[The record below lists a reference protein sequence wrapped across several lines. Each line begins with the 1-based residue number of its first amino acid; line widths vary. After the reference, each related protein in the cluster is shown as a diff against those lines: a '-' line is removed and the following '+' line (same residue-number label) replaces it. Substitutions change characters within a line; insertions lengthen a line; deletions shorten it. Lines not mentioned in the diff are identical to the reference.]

1 MFIFLGLIVHDECT
15 VKPSYYPV
23 TYIRQACIHFQIKI
37 HSILATAFK
46 FKFWWTFQLEITY
59 LYRLLINSCYSNYY
73 LSCIM
78 LWYYGQTSSL
88 WDRAM
93 KYSCWYSKDRV
104 KHDSFRV
111 FNAFVTRFSCVCMKR
126 VLKRVDSRFS
136 RYKRVSQQPIKSALQ
151 KREKNAFGPDFAQK
165 ISTNQKHLFAFAN
178 DVENAKIVNPS

>member
-1 MFIFLGLIVHDECT
+1 M
-15 VKPSYYPV
+15 P
-23 TYIRQACIHFQIKI
+23 Q
-37 HSILATAFK
+37 
-46 FKFWWTFQLEITY
+46 
-59 LYRLLINSCYSNYY
+59 
-73 LSCIM
+73 
-78 LWYYGQTSSL
+78 
-88 WDRAM
+88 
-93 KYSCWYSKDRV
+93 YSKDRV

-178 DVENAKIVNPS
+178 DVENAKIANPSWPIRS

>member
-1 MFIFLGLIVHDECT
+1 M
-15 VKPSYYPV
+15 
-23 TYIRQACIHFQIKI
+23 
-37 HSILATAFK
+37 
-46 FKFWWTFQLEITY
+46 
-59 LYRLLINSCYSNYY
+59 
-73 LSCIM
+73 
-78 LWYYGQTSSL
+78 
-88 WDRAM
+88 
-93 KYSCWYSKDRV
+93 YSKDRV

-178 DVENAKIVNPS
+178 DVENAKIANPY

>member
-1 MFIFLGLIVHDECT
+1 MTISRHV
-15 VKPSYYPV
+15 
-23 TYIRQACIHFQIKI
+23 
-37 HSILATAFK
+37 
-46 FKFWWTFQLEITY
+46 
-59 LYRLLINSCYSNYY
+59 
-73 LSCIM
+73 
-78 LWYYGQTSSL
+78 
-88 WDRAM
+88 
-93 KYSCWYSKDRV
+93 YSKDRV

-178 DVENAKIVNPS
+178 DVENAKIANPS

>member
-1 MFIFLGLIVHDECT
+1 MLLSHTLFKIFLERILSDALEEHDGR
-15 VKPSYYPV
+15 V
-23 TYIRQACIHFQIKI
+23 
-37 HSILATAFK
+37 SIGGRT
-46 FKFWWTFQLEITY
+46 ITY
-59 LYRLLINSCYSNYY
+59 LRFAYDIDALAEEEQEQEALVE
-73 LSCIM
+73 
-78 LWYYGQTSSL
+78 SL
-88 WDRAM
+88 DKICTR
-93 KYSCWYSKDRV
+93 YSKDRV

-178 DVENAKIVNPS
+178 DVENAKIANPSWPIRS

>member
-1 MFIFLGLIVHDECT
+1 MSSAAVLIGALRVSLKKKKVFLKAFAFRKNIFVYLRAEYILKKALSTRIANMKPRKVFPFAKKA
-15 VKPSYYPV
+15 VK
-23 TYIRQACIHFQIKI
+23 
-37 HSILATAFK
+37 
-46 FKFWWTFQLEITY
+46 
-59 LYRLLINSCYSNYY
+59 
-73 LSCIM
+73 
-78 LWYYGQTSSL
+78 YG
-88 WDRAM
+88 
-93 KYSCWYSKDRV
+93 YSKDRV

-178 DVENAKIVNPS
+178 DVENAKIANPSWPIRS